1 MADQNKGNRG
11 IVITLK
17 GRGKKTPLYI
27 AKLFV
32 FFFFVMSFTQGSK
45 AVQDV
50 IKFLHTVGQL
60 KNTPRQGW
68 VDNAVFNPESVSD
81 HMYRMSLMCMMCP
94 DKSLNRNKII
104 RMALCHDTGESI
116 IGDISPAMNVPKE
129 VKKQQEKQAVQKL
142 CSLVSSSLDDT
153 FGKEL
158 SELFDEYEAQETMES
173 RFVKD
178 MDLLEM
184 IVQAHWYEKTNPG
197 KDLSSF
203 FSSGK
208 NIKHPWARAIFE
220 TLQET
225 RPYVEWQKEQEQEQK
240 QRQEKTESNM

>member
-1 MADQNKGNRG
+1 M
-11 IVITLK
+11 
-17 GRGKKTPLYI
+17 YI

-32 FFFFVMSFTQGSK
+32 FFFSFVMPFTQGSK

-50 IKFLHTVGQL
+50 IEFLHTVGQL
-60 KNTPRQGW
+60 KNTPRTGW
-68 VDNAVFNPESVSD
+68 VDNAVLNPESVSD

-94 DKSLNRNKII
+94 DKSLNRDKII

-129 VKKQQEKQAVQKL
+129 VKKQQEKRAVQKL
-142 CSLVSSSLDDT
+142 CSLVSSSPDDT

-158 SELFDEYEAQETMES
+158 GELFDEYEAQETMES

-184 IVQAHWYEKTNPG
+184 IVQAHWYEKMNPG

-208 NIKHPWARAIFE
+208 NIQHPWARAIFE

-240 QRQEKTESNM
+240 QRQGKKESNM